1 MISARRHFKCCSFSI
16 AQWPVVYPAPV
27 TCVLYLPVWHG
38 LFTQVT
44 LCSKQDQFK
53 LKKGM
58 FIFKRNFYVR
68 CQIMS
73 HKKRRAKYQ
82 TIAYR
87 ENNSSDQEVKLQVKF
102 PVKKTPNTQLT
113 LMTSNSTRIKAMD
126 IYKQEIEK
134 KSASRIRKTSQRT
147 KAMRS
152 TLRLCSHS
160 RVLNIYLTDEKSWI
174 AFQVHIAWW
183 LLLYE
188 WCKMP
193 VRSLYLG
200 FDTKYHLSHVN
211 EWKFPGKSCQLLTVS

>member
-1 MISARRHFKCCSFSI
+1 MAWFIHTSD
-16 AQWPVVYPAPV
+16 PVLKTRPI
-27 TCVLYLPVWHG
+27 
-38 LFTQVT
+38 QV
-44 LCSKQDQFK
+44 
-53 LKKGM
+53 KKGNVY
-58 FIFKRNFYVR
+58 IQTKLL
-68 CQIMS
+68 CTLSIMS

-113 LMTSNSTRIKAMD
+113 LMTSNSTRIKPMD

-174 AFQVHIAWW
+174 AFRVHIAWW

-188 WCKMP
+188 WCKIP

-200 FDTKYHLSHVN
+200 FNAKYHLSHVN